1 MKLRNLA
8 LVAAGMVF
16 LACTSF
22 AQITT
27 VEGDVKGTDGKPV
40 QNAQIKITRTDI
52 KGNYDTKT
60 NKKGHYIYMGLPMG
74 TYNIALFVD
83 GKEVDKVNGV
93 RTSPGDAEAD
103 RFRLEQVAAGRSRTS
118 RRRCRRP
125 SRPVRFPRNSSAA

>member
-1 MKLRNLA
+1 MTLRNLA
-8 LVAAGMVF
+8 LVAAGTVF

-27 VEGDVKGTDGKPV
+27 VEGDVKGIDGKPV

-74 TYNIALFVD
+74 TCAATGGSADFGRSTLCGQPRDEPRPAPLRYMGFPD
-83 GKEVDKVNGV
+83 GKRNGA
-93 RTSPGDAEAD
+93 RE
-103 RFRLEQVAAGRSRTS
+103 AGRSKS
-118 RRRCRRP
+118 
-125 SRPVRFPRNSSAA
+125 